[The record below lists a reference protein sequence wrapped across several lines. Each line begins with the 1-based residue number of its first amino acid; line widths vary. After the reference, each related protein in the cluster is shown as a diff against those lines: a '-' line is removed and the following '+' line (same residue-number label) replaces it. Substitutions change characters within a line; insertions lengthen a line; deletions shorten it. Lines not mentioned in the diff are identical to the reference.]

1 MKARAAGTGGK
12 IGIALLVVAAL
23 LWLRTLPLADW
34 LAVFN
39 DWVQGLGP
47 VGLLVYAL
55 AYAVATVL
63 FLPGSLLTLAAGAAF
78 GLLPGLGAVL
88 VGASVGA
95 ALSFLVS
102 RHLARQRVEEWIQ
115 SKPRFSA
122 VDRAVAKEGWKIVF
136 LTRLSPI
143 FPFNVQ
149 NYAYGLTRISF
160 WHYALASAIGI
171 IPGVVPLRLPGIG
184 RAKRSGSGRGWRRRR
199 DAAVGPSDRG
209 SDSHRGGDRLHHA
222 HRHESTEGSW
232 GLAQLTAGSLK
243 KSSAPCASGASPAR
257 RRPQRAC
264 ERRTSERTRSER
276 ALVGE
281 PTKAQSRRP
290 PNQVIASTGASRAGS
305 LSPVGRQMTWL
316 R

>member
-1 MKARAAGTGGK
+1 MKAQTARTGAK
-12 IGIALLVVAAL
+12 IGIALLVVVAL

-39 DWVQGLGP
+39 EWVQGLGT
-47 VGLLVYAL
+47 VGLLVFAL
-55 AYAVATVL
+55 TYAVATVL
-63 FLPGSLLTLAAGAAF
+63 ALPGSLLTLAGGAAF
-78 GLLPGLGAVL
+78 GLLPGFGAVL

-102 RHLARQRVEEWIQ
+102 RHLARGRVEEWIQ

-171 IPGVVPLRLPGIG
+171 IPGTFLYVYLGSVGRSGLEAAAGGGEVETLRLVLQIVGL
-184 RAKRSGSGRGWRRRR
+184 AAT
-199 DAAVGPSDRG
+199 AAV
-209 SDSHRGGDRLHHA
+209 
-222 HRHESTEGSW
+222 TVYI
-232 GLAQLTAGSLK
+232 
-243 KSSAPCASGASPAR
+243 
-257 RRPQRAC
+257 
-264 ERRTSERTRSER
+264 TRI
-276 ALVGE
+276 A
-281 PTKAQSRRP
+281 TKALKE
-290 PNQVIASTGASRAGS
+290 AG
-305 LSPVGRQMTWL
+305 V
-316 R
+316 